1 VLLKTMCNFMAFVK
15 KKKYT
20 YLFFNYRNLEDVEK
34 LKIGIEGH
42 KDHILTT
49 NLASERTAVEAIRES
64 LIELLLKLQEV
75 DECVEHQTK
84 KKVIQPTVDL
94 PDIIAGVISTSDL
107 VELLET
113 KIKLGMIA
121 SGQRAIDL
129 DSGVE
134 EDDEGIKVLVFSI

>member
-1 VLLKTMCNFMAFVK
+1 
-15 KKKYT
+15 
-20 YLFFNYRNLEDVEK
+20 
-34 LKIGIEGH
+34 
-42 KDHILTT
+42 
-49 NLASERTAVEAIRES
+49 VEAIRES